1 MAFTHLHVHTEY
13 SLLDGMIHT
22 KDLIKKCVEL
32 GMNSVAVTDHG
43 NVFAAIEFMVNV
55 KKHNKGVLAWNKEH
69 PEEPKPVFKPILGC
83 EVYVAPTPLDVKKQ
97 IPGRNK
103 YCHLVLL
110 CENNIGWENL
120 IKIVS
125 RGHLDGFYYK
135 PRIDY
140 DTLREF
146 SEGLICLTGCVS
158 GPMQEWIL
166 KDEPE
171 KAEEELLKLVDI
183 YGKNNLFV
191 ELQDHEL
198 EDERRCTPE
207 LVRLARKH
215 DIPLVVTNDAHF
227 LNESDHDAHDIFICV
242 GTGNKRMDGK
252 RMRYPRSVYFKSEEE
267 MRQLFPEYPD
277 AYENTNIIAE
287 RCNTSI
293 KLDSTSTERYP
304 EFAPEDGSTREEYLR
319 KVCYEGLAERYGKE
333 RAENDQELRARLDYE
348 LSIINQL
355 RFPSYFLITA
365 DFINWAKDHD
375 IPVGPG
381 RGSAA
386 GSLVAYCM
394 KITNIDPYAFN
405 LIFERFLNPE
415 RVSPPDI
422 DIDFCQSRRP
432 EVIEYVRQKYGE
444 RAVTHII
451 TYGTMG
457 AKSVIKDVARVLD
470 LSYAD
475 SDKIAKLIESGPGV
489 TLEKSY
495 AANEDLRTLVEQ
507 DDTYNEVW
515 KYALKLEGTIRNV
528 GMHAAG
534 VVIGDR
540 PLDEYVALTRDDLS
554 NPHGEVVAQC
564 DMGAI
569 YNAGL
574 LKMDFLGLKTLTV
587 MKDAENYVR
596 DRVPGFRYDAVDI
609 CDAETYALLNRGD
622 TMGVFQLE
630 SGGMVDTCRRYGID
644 NIEDIIALLALYRP
658 GAMQFMD
665 DMIAVKK
672 GLKQAEYEHP
682 LLETVSGL
690 TYGVMIY
697 QEQVQAAAKLLA
709 GYTLGG
715 ADLLR
720 RAMGHKDMQE
730 MAEQRR
736 RFVKG
741 CWDVNQIDEATA
753 NAIFDKIQKFAG
765 YGFNKSHSACYGH
778 ISYWTAYLKAHYPVE
793 FLCGLMSNESTNE
806 KIGVFIQEANRMG
819 IEVLGPCVNHSA
831 VKFRP
836 ETMPNGH
843 LAVRFGLASVKSM
856 SSETVK
862 VIVEEREKNGPYKSL
877 EDFCY
882 RIPPQNVRRNQIE
895 VLVQCG
901 AFDWMHVCRAQI
913 FDSIEQCLNGAATVH
928 KDNEVGQMALFDMT
942 SAAVVPEQ
950 QAILQEWPKDK
961 RLDEEKFLTG
971 AYFTGNPLD
980 SMRGIIDTPKFL
992 PIGTLPDLAGEE
1004 IRGSKD
1010 MAGMLRAVA
1019 IKVSKNS
1026 GQKFAIITVE
1036 DFTGSTEALLW
1047 GDSYNKAAE
1056 QEGLLEVGSFV
1067 QFRARISEDEKTGG
1081 KKVSANNLELIGGG
1095 NGAPKRRGSKAPQFY
1110 SITLNTARH
1119 DAGDIA
1125 LIKDILRKYPGK
1137 VPVHM
1142 TFRNSL
1148 GNRLTMELGSRY
1160 CVAPCPKLNEEL
1172 SLYS

>member
-22 KDLIKKCVEL
+22 KDLIKKCASM
-32 GMNSVAVTDHG
+32 GMNSVAITDHG

-55 KKHNKGVLAWNKEH
+55 KKHNKGILEWNKEH
-69 PEEPKPVFKPILGC
+69 PEEKKTVFKPILGC

-103 YCHLVLL
+103 YGHLVLL

-146 SEGLICLTGCVS
+146 SRGLICLTGCIS
-158 GPMQEWIL
+158 GPIQEWL
-166 KDEPE
+166 LRDEPE
-171 KAEEELLKLVDI
+171 KAEAVLLELIDI
-183 YGKNNLFV
+183 FGKDNLFV

-198 EDERRCTPE
+198 EEERRVTPE

-215 DIPLVVTNDAHF
+215 DVPLVVTNDAHF
-227 LNESDHDAHDIFICV
+227 LNEDDHDAHDILICV

-252 RMRYPRSVYFKSEEE
+252 RMRYPKSVYLKSEEE
-267 MRQLFPEYPD
+267 MRLLFPEYPD

-304 EFAPEDGSTREEYLR
+304 EFATPDGSPREEYL
-319 KVCYEGLAERYGKE
+319 KKICYEGLAERYGKE

-348 LSIINQL
+348 LEIINML

-365 DFINWAKDHD
+365 DFINWAKNHD

-386 GSLVAYCM
+386 GSLVAYVM
-394 KITNIDPYAFN
+394 KITNIDPYAFG

-432 EVIEYVRQKYGE
+432 EVIDYVRRKYGE

-470 LSYAD
+470 MSYSD

-489 TLEKSY
+489 TLDKSY
-495 AANEDLRTLVEQ
+495 AANEDLRNLLEQ
-507 DDTYNEVW
+507 DDTYKEVW
-515 KYALKLEGTIRNV
+515 SYAKKLEGTIRNV

-554 NPHGEVVAQC
+554 NPQGEVVAQC

-587 MKDAENYVR
+587 MKDAEGYVR
-596 DRVPGFRYDAVDI
+596 NRVPDFRYDTVDI
-609 CDAETYALLNRGD
+609 KDQLTLDLLNRGD

-644 NIEDIIALLALYRP
+644 SIDDIIALLALYRP

-682 LLETVSGL
+682 LLETVSGP

-741 CWDVNQIDEATA
+741 CWEVNQIEENTA

-819 IEVLGPCVNHSA
+819 IEVLGPCVNHSDI
-831 VKFRP
+831 KFCP

-856 SSETVK
+856 SSETVR
-862 VIVEEREKNGPYKSL
+862 VIVEERKKNGPYASL

-882 RIPPQNVRRNQIE
+882 RIPPQSVRRNQIE

-901 AFDWMHVCRAQI
+901 AFDWMHVCRAAI
-913 FDSIEQCLNGAATVH
+913 FERIEQCIDGAASVH
-928 KDNEVGQMALFDMT
+928 KDNEAGQMALFDMT
-942 SAAVVPEQ
+942 ETTTTPAPNAEL
-950 QAILQEWPKDK
+950 LQEWPKEK

-980 SMRGIIDTPKFL
+980 SMRGIIDQPKYV
-992 PIGTLPDLAGEE
+992 PIGTLPDLTAEE
-1004 IRGSKD
+1004 IRGSRD
-1010 MAGMLRAVA
+1010 MAGMLRAVN
-1019 IKVSKNS
+1019 IKISKNS

-1047 GDSYNKAAE
+1047 GDSYAKASAV
-1056 QEGLLEVGSFV
+1056 EGLLQVGSFV
-1067 QFRARISEDEKTGG
+1067 QFRARIQEDEKSGG
-1081 KKVSANNLELIGGG
+1081 KKVSANNLELISTG
-1095 NGAPKRRGSKAPQFY
+1095 NGRRRSKAPAHY
-1110 SITLNTARH
+1110 EITLNTARH
-1119 DAGDIA
+1119 DAGDIT
-1125 LIKDILRKYPGK
+1125 LIKEILLRHPGK
-1137 VPVHM
+1137 TKVQM

-1148 GNRLTMELGSRY
+1148 GNRLSIELGERY
-1160 CVAPCPKLNEEL
+1160 CVTPSPRLNEEL